1 MVVDEGTET
10 RNLDPEIEQGRVLG
24 ALSYVPF
31 LCFLPPIFGGKNRF
45 ALFHARQGTILLFI
59 EIVIGLALSILS
71 HTIGLIPVLGFAI
84 ILPIRLILLFGVLI
98 AAVAGFVKAIS
109 GEYWQMP
116 VIGEHIKR
124 VPF

>member
-1 MVVDEGTET
+1 MVTDERTET
-10 RNLDPEIEQGRVLG
+10 HTPDPEIEQGRVLG

-31 LCFLPPIFGGKNRF
+31 LCFLPAIFGGKNRF
-45 ALFHARQGTILLFI
+45 ALFHARQGTVLFFI
-59 EIVIGLALSILS
+59 EIVVCLALSILS
-71 HTIGLIPVLGFAI
+71 HTIGLIPVIGFI
-84 ILPIRLILLFGVLI
+84 VLLPIRLILLLGILI

-116 VIGEHIKR
+116 VIGEHTRK